1 MPSSAASSL
10 RSPPAAAPALSSK
23 PAETRPFAFV
33 ETFDSVEA
41 ARDAW
46 TEIAPFA
53 AASPYQDFDFTR
65 LWAETAGVA
74 QGLAPLIVV
83 ARDAAGAGVALLPL
97 GVRAFGPLRFAGF
110 LGMKDLNFN
119 LGLFRRQDAWPPR
132 DVAAMLTA
140 AARAARPRVDAFLF
154 VNQPRE
160 WRGAPNPLVGLRCQP
175 SPCLAYKSALPEDF
189 GLWLNAHASKRAQ
202 QTLRRKAKLLNNAGP
217 LTHRRVA
224 DPAEADRLLA
234 AFFVQKS
241 ERMRELGLINAYAEP
256 EPREFLSRFAAC
268 GRAAGAPKLELHGL
282 FVGDRIAATFGA
294 LSAGD
299 RLSCLF
305 ISNDNDPEIARNSPG
320 ELIVHAVVRDAIAR
334 GFATFDLGVG
344 EADYKSKACEA
355 DEPLLDS
362 ALGVTLLGRA
372 AAAAF
377 ELKQRAKRRIKRSP
391 RLFALFRRLRAA
403 AR

>member
-1 MPSSAASSL
+1 
-10 RSPPAAAPALSSK
+10 
-23 PAETRPFAFV
+23 
-33 ETFDSVEA
+33 
-41 ARDAW
+41 
-46 TEIAPFA
+46 
-53 AASPYQDFDFTR
+53 

-132 DVAAMLTA
+132 DVAAMLSA

-189 GLWLNAHASKRAQ
+189 ALWLNAHASTRAQ